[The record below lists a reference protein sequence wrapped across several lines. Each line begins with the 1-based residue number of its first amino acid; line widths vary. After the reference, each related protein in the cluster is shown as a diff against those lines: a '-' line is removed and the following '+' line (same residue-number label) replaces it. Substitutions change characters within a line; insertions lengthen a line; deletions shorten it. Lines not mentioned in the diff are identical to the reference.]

1 MPERRILIGRMSG
14 AFGVSGEIKCQSF
27 ANPPAQLLKY
37 KPLIMLFQGQE
48 RVIEQLKGRST
59 AKGLVVRLDEIHDR
73 DAAQALYGAELW
85 VNRSQL
91 PKAKPGEYYWVDLEG
106 LRVVNREGVEFG
118 IVSHLFETPGNPVM
132 VVAGDRERLIAMG
145 MSGYVS
151 KPIDQG
157 ELLSVIGRILG
168 GEAIDI
174 PLSVHASPDE
184 DGAFDD
190 LLADL
195 DKMTGS

>member
-14 AFGVSGEIKCQSF
+14 AFGISGEIKCQSF

-37 KPLIMLFQGQE
+37 KPLTMLFQGQE

-59 AKGLVVRLDEIHDR
+59 AKGLVVTLDEIHDR

-132 VVAGDRERLIAMG
+132 VVAGERERLI
-145 MSGYVS
+145 
-151 KPIDQG
+151 PF
-157 ELLSVIGRILG
+157 LLEQFVDSVDI
-168 GEAIDI
+168 EAGLITVDW
-174 PLSVHASPDE
+174 D
-184 DGAFDD
+184 
-190 LLADL
+190 ADF
-195 DKMTGS
+195 